1 MTPPAVCRCCGRE
14 LIGKAYQ
21 LGGSAYLPGPKM
33 ERAKV
38 NFYGG
43 YVCSDICDKRASY
56 DLEES
61 MPHNRMGRPRP

>member
-1 MTPPAVCRCCGRE
+1 
-14 LIGKAYQ
+14 
-21 LGGSAYLPGPKM
+21 M